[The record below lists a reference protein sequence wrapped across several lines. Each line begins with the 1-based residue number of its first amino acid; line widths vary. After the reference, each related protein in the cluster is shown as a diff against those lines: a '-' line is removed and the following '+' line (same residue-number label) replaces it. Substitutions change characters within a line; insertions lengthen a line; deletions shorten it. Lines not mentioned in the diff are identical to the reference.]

1 MDGKLARKET
11 RMPAPMT
18 LHFSPRSPY
27 VRKVMIVA
35 HETSLTDRLRTVR
48 TVVGGTTPNRELMRQ
63 NPLGK
68 IPTLVLEDGTVIYDS
83 PVICEYLDTLHDG
96 PKLYPSWPERL
107 TALRRHAFGDG
118 ILDTALAWFGERLRP
133 PERQSPAHIDL
144 WRAKI
149 LAAVDAL
156 ENEADALAASPFS
169 IGHIA
174 IGVALGH
181 LDFRFTS
188 IAWREQRPRLTAW
201 QAEFDRRASVR
212 ANLPVDDR

>member
-1 MDGKLARKET
+1 
-11 RMPAPMT
+11 MPAPMT

-35 HETSLTDRLRTVR
+35 HETSLLGRLRTVR
-48 TVVGGTTPNRELMRQ
+48 TVVGGTTPHPELMRD

-68 IPTLVLEDGTVIYDS
+68 IPTLVMEDGTAMYDS

-96 PKLYPSWPERL
+96 PKLYPPWPGRL
-107 TALRRHAFGDG
+107 TALRRLALGDG
-118 ILDTALAWFGERLRP
+118 MLDVALAWFGERLRP
-133 PERQSPAHIDL
+133 PERQSPPHIEL
-144 WRAKI
+144 WRGKI

-156 ENEADALAASPFS
+156 EAEADALATSPFS

-174 IGVALGH
+174 IGVALGY

-188 IAWREQRPRLTAW
+188 IAWRERRPRLTAW
-201 QAEFDRRASVR
+201 QAEFDRRPSVR
-212 ANLPVDDR
+212 ANLPIDDR